1 MNHRHERGRV
11 KACQY
16 FGAKNSAQQ
25 WDGGDLGSLLGLKG
39 ATVVTPR
46 FPNMGTI
53 FDTPLL
59 GVKWDVW
66 NQ

>member
-11 KACQY
+11 KACWY
-16 FGAKNSAQQ
+16 IGAKKSAQQ

-46 FPNMGTI
+46 YSNVGMILYT
-53 FDTPLL
+53 LSL
-59 GVKWDVW
+59 GVKWVVW